1 MLALSAGAVNA
12 GGLMDCRRFV
22 THVTGTVT
30 RIGLDVGKWTLMG
43 EYALVLAAFIFGAM
57 TSVLPLQARTAR
69 GLRPAPAVGLA
80 AVSLVLVGIAFAGHG
95 GTFGQLGDHRE
106 PPEDFGFMALLAF
119 AMGLMNATVAT
130 TTALA
135 VRTSHMTG
143 PASDFGVHLALA
155 FLSQGET
162 RRQALRVATFRGGTI
177 LAFAT
182 GAGVMVPIV
191 HRTGHLA
198 FLAPSLVV
206 FVAMTRSFLLT
217 PPAAQPGVAAAP
229 PGDLSTQGATATR
242 R

>member
-1 MLALSAGAVNA
+1 MTGADLAPLRDVLNAAAVNA
-12 GGLMDCRRFV
+12 AGLMDCKRFV

-95 GTFGQLGDHRE
+95 GTFGHLGGHAE
-106 PPEDFGFMALLAF
+106 EPEDFGFMALLAF

-130 TTALA
+130 TTSLA

-143 PASDFGVHLALA
+143 PASDFGV
-155 FLSQGET
+155 
-162 RRQALRVATFRGGTI
+162 
-177 LAFAT
+177 
-182 GAGVMVPIV
+182 
-191 HRTGHLA
+191 
-198 FLAPSLVV
+198 
-206 FVAMTRSFLLT
+206 
-217 PPAAQPGVAAAP
+217 
-229 PGDLSTQGATATR
+229 
-242 R
+242 